1 MQVFHPSANTLS
13 RLTIFGSFVLL
24 LGPVALTYLVLRS
37 PYQTKVGVIRASRS
51 RSRTSTT

>member
-13 RLTIFGSFVLL
+13 RLTIIRIGSVLL

-37 PYQTKVGVIRASRS
+37 PYQTKVGVILAPACPVLAL
-51 RSRTSTT
+51 